1 MGISK
6 QSQSIKMVVMMM
18 HEFINAT
25 LFLLLLY
32 IAPEHDDEQWI
43 VNPHHQN
50 SALSTMRTDLRY
62 YF

>member
-1 MGISK
+1 MLL
-6 QSQSIKMVVMMM
+6 
-18 HEFINAT
+18 F
-25 LFLLLLY
+25 FLLLLY